1 MRWFVSYIKLIT
13 RTKRGKSCKLVK
25 TVAYV
30 SSNKETIIF
39 AVDVLS
45 VLALNK

>member
-1 MRWFVSYIKLIT
+1 MRWLLAYIKLVT
-13 RTKRGKSCKLVK
+13 RRKRGTSCKLVK

-30 SSNKETIIF
+30 SSNKETIVF